1 MTKNKDQGTP
11 VKQWGN
17 EENISANNE
26 NYSKGEHPNSKA
38 NLKPF
43 PKGVSG
49 NPLGR
54 PHKFVKLAEAL
65 DKWANKI
72 FHYDFWD
79 SPPKEVVTMKEQVL
93 WRIWDKARH
102 GDNKCIELL
111 ARLGCLEEKG

>member
-1 MTKNKDQGTP
+1 MTKNKDQDTP

-17 EENISANNE
+17 EKNISANNE
-26 NYSKGEHPNSKA
+26 NYSKGEH
-38 NLKPF
+38 LKPF

-65 DKWANKI
+65 DGWADKKVK
-72 FHYDFWD
+72 YDFWD
-79 SPPKEVVTMKEQVL
+79 SPPEEAVTMKEQVH

-102 GDNKCIELL
+102 GDNKCIEIL
-111 ARLGCLEEKG
+111 ASLGCLNEKG